1 MFVVRDNA
9 FNFARAR
16 PGAAGTSRVR
26 ENVSVDRAA
35 APVNEH
41 GDHTYGSARWSSM
54 FHDRSK
60 RIGAITMSIVL
71 ETAVAWEP
79 LTSDTSFRTVSPRL
93 SPAQL
98 QAWLQ
103 CPLSH
108 HLRYVQGSVPRP
120 SLSGFLGTV
129 VRSALV
135 YLHQAERERVFPD
148 VDDLDRYVLGNW
160 QAWVERDGMKFS
172 SVPEERALQRQACV
186 LLAAYLDQR
195 APDEP
200 PSLAVAQRIAV
211 PVIDAETGEDLGV
224 DLVGELDLVLD
235 GPTGPVIVDFRTS
248 SRSASPMEV
257 LQEVHLNCQAYLYRH
272 IAGCAEGGLET
283 RRLVKT
289 KTPQVQYQRWPA
301 RADLHLRR
309 LLAVIRSYLAA
320 GQAGHVI
327 YRPSLACSW
336 CAYRDTACRTWL
348 AS

>member
-1 MFVVRDNA
+1 
-9 FNFARAR
+9 
-16 PGAAGTSRVR
+16 
-26 ENVSVDRAA
+26 
-35 APVNEH
+35 
-41 GDHTYGSARWSSM
+41 
-54 FHDRSK
+54 
-60 RIGAITMSIVL
+60 MSIVL
-71 ETAVAWEP
+71 DPAVASEP
-79 LTSDTSFRTVSPRL
+79 LKADSSSHTASPRL

-108 HLRYVQGSVPRP
+108 HHRYVEGNVPRP
-120 SLSGFLGTV
+120 SPSSFLGTV

-135 YLHQAERERVFPD
+135 YLHQAERDRVFPD

-160 QAWVERDGMKFS
+160 HAWVERDCMESS
-172 SVPEERALQRQACV
+172 SVPEERALQRQACA

-200 PSLAVAQRIAV
+200 PALAVAQRIAV
-211 PVIDAETGEDLGV
+211 PVIDAVTGEDLGV
-224 DLVGELDLVLD
+224 DLVGELDLVTD
-235 GPTGPVIVDFRTS
+235 GPSGPVIVDFCTS

-257 LQEVHLNCQAYLYRH
+257 LQEVHLNCQAYLYRY

-289 KTPQVQYQRWPA
+289 KTPHVQYQRWPA
-301 RADLHLRR
+301 RAVLHLRR
-309 LLAVIRSYLAA
+309 LRAVIRTYLAA
-320 GQAGHVI
+320 GQAGHVV

-336 CAYRDTACRTWL
+336 CAYRDTVCRTWL